1 MENNMND
8 EGTAWEES
16 AVQVEEVTE
25 EIREAE
31 TVIPPP
37 EEKKEKVKESREL
50 TPAEIQRR
58 KKMLVFPLMFL
69 VFAGA
74 MWLIFAPSSKEKEK
88 EIQKGF
94 NIDVPLPNEKG
105 LLDDKKEAYEQEAF
119 EKQRKEKM
127 GTLQDFDITIGRQ
140 EDIPIGTPANEMAEE
155 NVSRTSVRP
164 SVLLR
169 LPIRT

>member
-1 MENNMND
+1 MND

-69 VFAGA
+69 
-74 MWLIFAPSSKEKEK
+74 
-88 EIQKGF
+88 
-94 NIDVPLPNEKG
+94 LPELCG
-105 LLDDKKEAYEQEAF
+105 
-119 EKQRKEKM
+119 
-127 GTLQDFDITIGRQ
+127 
-140 EDIPIGTPANEMAEE
+140 
-155 NVSRTSVRP
+155 
-164 SVLLR
+164 
-169 LPIRT
+169 